1 MPTAYEKY
9 LANYQEE
16 QQQPSTG
23 TVAAQTDDAFQLDDG
38 KKSLSAFASDETFM
52 SNLKTYAIDRYGKD
66 EAEELFFPPE
76 EGENNEDKI
85 ERFLTHIREFDNSLG
100 LASQVDWQRNA
111 TKEQRENFGDIYSQ
125 IEAQLPTF
133 WEKGGG
139 DTGKGILDHTLFM
152 IADPLNLIGLGI
164 GKIIGRLGM
173 EAVKRSFIIGGR
185 EAAIKTATKITKKE
199 AAKKAATPF
208 NKEAA
213 KKAAE
218 ETASKVGT
226 KEALGAAAG
235 YGVLSVGENVLRQ
248 EVDQA
253 AIPDEEQE
261 TSYLQAGI
269 AGGLGAVAGGGAS
282 KLAASLGYRSN
293 IKTLGKMADA
303 DEKAREAARKAGI
316 TTPKESVTDD
326 GADVIR
332 TSALA
337 DAPELTYEYNP
348 KRGMELLK
356 DVEKL
361 ETSDAIR
368 FTEDGV
374 VLEPTDRLTNPVVVT
389 DVMKQMADFAYD
401 LVKISQDEGI
411 DLGLNFNKPNVK
423 ASEWIQEILSLA
435 GTDRIDS
442 DILQKAL
449 RKNGLSEADILDMVG
464 ASYTE
469 VGKALRTASPIGAL
483 LKKIRELDPVAAK
496 KLDAFADGVDKTVP
510 SAFSAIYDFVRRID
524 RERRAL
530 MTSQLSTTARNTATA
545 IAAFGMGTFMNAIDS
560 ALFHA
565 GKGIQSAIA
574 GEASME
580 GFKGGLKNVV
590 KDTFSLLA
598 ALDNP
603 LRSKELS
610 NQLLK
615 HNPRIARIIDR
626 TMTEV
631 GAEDAQQ
638 LSKFTRLV
646 NFANIAQDG
655 FLRRAVFTDSVERQL
670 RREGLDL
677 TTQLENNK
685 NIPVKV
691 LQKAA
696 DEALEFTFSR
706 MPKAGGDKVG
716 DTLGYHFVKITE
728 ALPLAPVGTGTH
740 PFARFMVNAMQ
751 FQYEYSPLNALSAT
765 ERLFRYGQK
774 RGLKDLLKPLAKEGS
789 EAELLLAS
797 ARKKFSQS
805 IVGSAALV
813 AAIQYRAENQEKI
826 PEWYNMGTSGGR
838 NVDMRPFF
846 PLAPYLLVAD
856 VLVKLSEGNSGAI
869 SSKSIYEGLTG
880 SMSRTGREGLM
891 VDGFFEAL
899 EGEGSISGEK
909 GTVRIAE
916 GIGKWLGEIGGQYMT
931 PTRLVNDAIRQFSPT
946 AALTKDSNII
956 EGEGAIDRG
965 AQAFWNKFSRNI
977 PILEQLLPT
986 AENPT
991 ADRDIYEKSSV
1002 IKAFFGVRFTEKK
1015 TAAELELRNH
1025 GFEAWQVV
1033 LPTGDKTADRYVK
1046 RFMGPLVAQYIGE
1059 LINSKEYLKDNK
1071 VRKKNKLN
1079 KMLIT
1084 LRKRAKLLGNAQAIE
1099 DRPGRYTPFDR
1110 AKWLKLSKIKRA
1122 EANIYYM
1129 QNYGK
1134 TVTEAQQQEP
1144 NEPHFL
1150 RGVAIGTA
1158 LTK

>member
-1 MPTAYEKY
+1 MAMSDKEVREAMAV
-9 LANYQEE
+9 LS
-16 QQQPSTG
+16 PSSRPS
-23 TVAAQTDDAFQLDDG
+23 VSAQTEDAFKLATDTEE
-38 KKSLSAFASDETFM
+38 KSLSQFANDTVFM
-52 SNLKTYAIDRYGKD
+52 GKLKTYAADRFGDDGISQQDKD
-66 EAEELFFPPE
+66 ES
-76 EGENNEDKI
+76 NEDYV
-85 ERFLTHIREFDNSLG
+85 ERFLTHIRRFDNTVD

-111 TKEQRENFGDIYSQ
+111 TMEQRENFGSVYKEIDDK
-125 IEAQLPTF
+125 LPTI

-139 DTGKGILDHTLFM
+139 GFGKGLLDYFEAW
-152 IADPLNLIGLGI
+152 IGDPLNLVSLGV
-164 GKIIGRLGM
+164 GKIIGRAGI
-173 EAVKRSFIIGGR
+173 EAVKKSFIEGG
-185 EAAIKTATKITKKE
+185 KE
-199 AAKKAATPF
+199 AAKQT
-208 NKEAA
+208 A
-213 KKAAE
+213 KKF
-218 ETASKVGT
+218 SIR
-226 KEALGAAAG
+226 EARGAGVTEAVTEAG
-235 YGVLSVGENVLRQ
+235 HDVLRQ
-248 EVDQA
+248 EVEQA
-253 AIPDEEQE
+253 ATPDEEQE
-261 TSYLQAGI
+261 TNLLRTAMAGGI
-269 AGGLGAVAGGGAS
+269 GGGLGYG
-282 KLAASLGYRSN
+282 LTRLGSRSNFKSN
-293 IKTLGKMADA
+293 IKQLEKEADA
-303 DEKAREAARKAGI
+303 GVLSPVSGEK
-316 TTPKESVTDD
+316 
-326 GADVIR
+326 VIR
-332 TSALA
+332 TSPF
-337 DAPELTYEYNP
+337 DAEEKVYEYDQD
-348 KRGMELLK
+348 RGIELLK

-374 VLEPTDRLTNPVVVT
+374 VLEPTDRLTNPIVVT
-389 DVMKQMADFAYD
+389 DVMKKMADFAYD
-401 LVKISQDEGI
+401 LVVLSKEEGV
-411 DLGLNFNKPNVK
+411 DLGLDFSKPDVK
-423 ASEWIQEILSLA
+423 ASEWIREIISLA
-435 GTDRIDS
+435 GTEKVDS
-442 DILQKAL
+442 DVLQKAL
-449 RKNGLSEADILDMVG
+449 RKNGLSEGDILDMVG

-483 LKKIRELDPVAAK
+483 IKKIRELDPVAAK
-496 KLDAFADGVDKTVP
+496 KLDDFAEGVDKKIP
-510 SAFSAIYDFVRRID
+510 SAFSAIYDFMRRID

-545 IAAFGMGTFMNAIDS
+545 VAAFGMGTFMNAIDS
-560 ALFHA
+560 SLYHA
-565 GKGIQSAIA
+565 GKGIQSAFA

-580 GFKGGLKNVV
+580 GFKGGLKNIV

-610 NQLLK
+610 NRLLK

-677 TTQLENNK
+677 TAQLENNK

-716 DTLGYHFVKITE
+716 DTLGHHFVKITE

-765 ERLFRYGQK
+765 ERLFRYSQK

-805 IVGSAALV
+805 IVGSAALA

-826 PEWYNMGTSGGR
+826 PEWYNMGTAGGR

-880 SMSRTGREGLM
+880 SISRTGREGLM

-931 PTRLVNDAIRQFSPT
+931 PTRLVNDVIKQFSPT

-956 EGEGAIDRG
+956 EGENALDRG
-965 AQAFWNKFSRNI
+965 KQAAWNKFSRNV
-977 PILEQLLPT
+977 PGLEQMLPV
-986 AENPT
+986 AESPT
-991 ADRDIYEKSSV
+991 ADRDILEQSPI

-1015 TAAELELRNH
+1015 TAAELELRNN
-1025 GFEAWQVV
+1025 GFEGWQVV
-1033 LPTGDKTADRYVK
+1033 KPSGDKTADRYVK
-1046 RFMGPLVAQYIGE
+1046 RFMGPLVAEYITDV
-1059 LINSKEYLKDNK
+1059 INTEEYIKAGK
-1071 VRKKNKLN
+1071 TRKKNILN
-1079 KMLIT
+1079 KYLLL
-1084 LRKRAKLLGNAQAIE
+1084 LRKVAKQLGSAQSIGDSA
-1099 DRPGRYTPFDR
+1099 GRYTPFDR
-1110 AKWLKLSKIKRA
+1110 AKWLKLPKLKRA
-1122 EANIYYM
+1122 EANTYYM

-1134 TVTEAQQQEP
+1134 TVTEAQEQEP

-1150 RGVAIGTA
+1150 RGVAVGKA
-1158 LTK
+1158 LSK